1 MYKLMSTVVPAG
13 FAQAIALQ
21 TPFRDFISMSGGVF
35 SEDMA
40 NGLVKALSGEKG
52 GIRIILKGIP
62 GAIKG
67 VGPLLKQI

>member
-1 MYKLMSTVVPAG
+1 
-13 FAQAIALQ
+13 
-21 TPFRDFISMSGGVF
+21 MSGGVF

-52 GIRIILKGIP
+52 GIRTILKGIP